1 MGLVLKLFWVCSMA
15 FSQMHDANHET
26 SPDQRVFK
34 KANGEE
40 IVLDVGDK
48 TCESLA
54 DGKFEAAPV
63 PEKKGSPKS
72 AAAKAAD
79 QIKISIECKD
89 GKRISMSTKDQ
100 SGEMMERWKEGQ
112 REGTMKKV
120 NAKGVTI
127 YEANYVNGIKEG
139 EEKTYLENGTISTLR
154 RYKKGQLAGEQIDY
168 DSFGKPS
175 LKFTPRALKA
185 PKNKMKLGK

>member
-1 MGLVLKLFWVCSMA
+1 
-15 FSQMHDANHET
+15 
-26 SPDQRVFK
+26 
-34 KANGEE
+34 
-40 IVLDVGDK
+40 
-48 TCESLA
+48 
-54 DGKFEAAPV
+54 
-63 PEKKGSPKS
+63 
-72 AAAKAAD
+72 
-79 QIKISIECKD
+79 
-89 GKRISMSTKDQ
+89 
-100 SGEMMERWKEGQ
+100 MERWKEGQ

-120 NAKGVTI
+120 NAQGVTI

-154 RYKKGQLAGEQIDY
+154 RYKDGKLAGEQIDY